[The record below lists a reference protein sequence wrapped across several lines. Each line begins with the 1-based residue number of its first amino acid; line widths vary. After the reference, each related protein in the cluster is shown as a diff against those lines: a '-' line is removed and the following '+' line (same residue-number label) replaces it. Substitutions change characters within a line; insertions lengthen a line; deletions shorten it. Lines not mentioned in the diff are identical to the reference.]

1 MLMPE
6 LNVKKATYSAR
17 EDALRYIKAAG
28 VLQDLRTA
36 WRWKNITSEQYKT
49 MRVRALEGEQEEVTK
64 ELARIMGRRM

>member
-64 ELARIMGRRM
+64 ELARIMDRRM

>member
-6 LNVKKATYSAR
+6 TNVTKATYSAR
-17 EDALRYIKAAG
+17 EDAMRYIRAAG

-36 WRWKNITSEQYKT
+36 WRWKEITPEQYKD
-49 MRVRALEGEQEEVTK
+49 MRVRAPEGDPNEVAR